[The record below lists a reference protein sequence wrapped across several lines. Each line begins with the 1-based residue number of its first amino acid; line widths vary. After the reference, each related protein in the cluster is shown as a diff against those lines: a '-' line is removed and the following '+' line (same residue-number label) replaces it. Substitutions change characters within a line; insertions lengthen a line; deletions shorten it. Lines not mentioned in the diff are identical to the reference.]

1 MLQKLRDNK
10 GEFLL
15 ESAFKILLAAAGI
28 VFAISIFGTISQ
40 ANRLAA
46 MANDLTRSI
55 ELKGEVNMATVN
67 AELSRLSSAAGLDG
81 VTVTVEAT
89 YTAGGR
95 RIQMGDAFTVTL
107 NYTGHIG
114 IGGALSIPIPLR
126 STVTGRSEQYWK

>member
-1 MLQKLRDNK
+1 MLKKLRDNK

-67 AELSRLSSAAGLDG
+67 TELSRLSSASGLDG

-114 IGGALSIPIPLR
+114 IGGVLSIPIPLR